1 LNTVLVFVAMAA
13 SLAAAT
19 LTVSGPLSVDA
30 GKVTLVDEATKTTY
44 ELRGNGLRQLS
55 QSRVLVTGDLV
66 AGDAGATPIIV
77 VKSATRLP
85 VTAAAPGSAASSAKT
100 GTSVSKV
107 LIIGGIVGGVAAGA
121 LVGGLSGGDA
131 PASRP

>member
-1 LNTVLVFVAMAA
+1 MVLVSVVMAG

-30 GKVTLVDEATKTTY
+30 GKVMLVDEATKTTY
-44 ELRGNGLRQLS
+44 ELRGSGLRQLS

-66 AGDAGATPIIV
+66 AGDAGTTPIIV

-85 VTAAAPGSAASSAKT
+85 VAAAAPGSAASSGAKT

-107 LIIGGIVGGVAAGA
+107 LIIGGIVGGVTAGA
-121 LVGGLSGGDA
+121 LVGGLAGGDA